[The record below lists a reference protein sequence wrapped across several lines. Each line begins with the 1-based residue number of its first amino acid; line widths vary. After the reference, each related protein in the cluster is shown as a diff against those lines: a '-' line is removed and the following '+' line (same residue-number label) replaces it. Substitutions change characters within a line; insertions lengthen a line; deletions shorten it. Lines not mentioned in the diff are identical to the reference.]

1 VTDDALA
8 LAFRT
13 GLPFV
18 GLRDHEHDPDLDTLI
33 PPDAARAARAVPLA
47 ADDEHLRLAVTD
59 PDADL
64 VALSPYLGHLRVE
77 LALAAEEE
85 IEAILGPPPPEPVT
99 TGPALR
105 EPLATEHPPL
115 EAVAAEPE
123 ATEHRALEPSAA
135 EPEAAEHEPPE
146 PLAAEREAAEREP
159 PELLGAESEAAEHE
173 PSEPQLAAPAPPDAI
188 AADPQ
193 AAAPAPSEPLAAD
206 PQAAERAPSEPLA
219 ADPQAAEQAPPEPLA
234 ADPQAAEQAPPEPLA
249 ADPQAAAPAPPQ
261 PLAADPQPAASVAAD
276 PELDGEVPSWLEA
289 PRRRGKVALAAF
301 IVAMVL
307 IVAAGAVA
315 AYVLTR

>member
-47 ADDEHLRLAVTD
+47 ADDKHLRLAVTD

-64 VALSPYLGHLRVE
+64 AALSPYLGHLRVQ

-85 IEAILGPPPPEPVT
+85 IEAILGPPPREPLT
-99 TGPALR
+99 TEAALR

-115 EAVAAEPE
+115 EPFVAETEAAE
-123 ATEHRALEPSAA
+123 HRPLEPFAA
-135 EPEAAEHEPPE
+135 EPEAAEHVPPE
-146 PLAAEREAAEREP
+146 PLAAEPQAAEHEP

-173 PSEPQLAAPAPPDAI
+173 PPEPQLAE
-188 AADPQ
+188 Q
-193 AAAPAPSEPLAAD
+193 AQPEPLAAD
-206 PQAAERAPSEPLA
+206 PQAAEQAPPEPLP

-249 ADPQAAAPAPPQ
+249 ADPQA
-261 PLAADPQPAASVAAD
+261 AASVAAD